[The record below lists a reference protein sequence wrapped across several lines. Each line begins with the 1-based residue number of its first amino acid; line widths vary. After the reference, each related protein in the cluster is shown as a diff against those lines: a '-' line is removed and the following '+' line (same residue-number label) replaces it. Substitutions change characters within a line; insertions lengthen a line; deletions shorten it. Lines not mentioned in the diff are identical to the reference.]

1 MVCCKRSVDRWRL
14 ESWSVLELMEERGSE
29 SSDRTRRREDWREET
44 EERTEERERSADW
57 REESWER
64 RWWWR
69 ERTSERSWDSR
80 RRMAEWSFSA
90 VEAGEPEERAAEEK
104 VVEEKDGERKG
115 EKIGSSAKAS
125 RGDDDDGAAA
135 PAEAAAEGVGDL
147 KVERR
152 WRGEDG
158 DGEEDRGDRSAA
170 GEAIFALR

>member
-1 MVCCKRSVDRWRL
+1 
-14 ESWSVLELMEERGSE
+14 
-29 SSDRTRRREDWREET
+29 
-44 EERTEERERSADW
+44 
-57 REESWER
+57 
-64 RWWWR
+64 
-69 ERTSERSWDSR
+69 
-80 RRMAEWSFSA
+80 MAEWSFSA

-125 RGDDDDGAAA
+125 RGDDDGAAAA
-135 PAEAAAEGVGDL
+135 PAGGVGDL